1 MTQPAISV
9 QNLTKRY
16 GEQIAVDTLSFEVA
30 PGEVYGMLGP
40 NGAGKTTT
48 VECVEGLRQPDGG
61 TITVLGMQHANQT
74 EAIKARLGVQLQSTG
89 LPSRLTVR
97 ETLDLYASFFPKATP
112 THELMEWLGL
122 TEKQNADP
130 STLSGGWRQR
140 VTLAL
145 ALVNDPDVVFLDEPT
160 TGMDPAARRAV
171 WDLVLELKR
180 RGKTVILTTHYME
193 EAATLCD
200 RVAVVDKGRI
210 IAEGRPADLV
220 REHFAETAIEFS
232 APAEIAMS
240 DWKALDGV
248 TRVMTET
255 DALTLYSTTVPET
268 VAGLL
273 ALSQQRG
280 FALERFTV
288 RQATLEDLF
297 LRLTGRRIHY

>member
-1 MTQPAISV
+1 MTQPAILV
-9 QNLTKRY
+9 EKLTKRY
-16 GEQIAVDTLSFEVA
+16 GDQNAVDNLSFQVA

-48 VECVEGLRQPDGG
+48 VECVEGLRTPDSGRVV
-61 TITVLGMQHANQT
+61 VLGMTHESQS

-97 ETLDLYASFFPKATP
+97 ETLELYASFFPKATP
-112 THELMEWLGL
+112 VPELIALLDL

-145 ALVNDPDVVFLDEPT
+145 ALVNDPDLVFLDEPT
-160 TGMDPAARRAV
+160 TGMDPAARRGV
-171 WDLVLELKR
+171 WDLVRALKQ
-180 RGKTVILTTHYME
+180 RGKTIVLTTHYMD

-200 RVAVVDKGRI
+200 RVAVVDRGRI
-210 IAEGRPADLV
+210 IAEGRPAELV
-220 REHFAETAIEFS
+220 RAHFAETAIELA
-232 APAEIAMS
+232 APPSIGLSE
-240 DWKALDGV
+240 WKGLDGV
-248 TRVMTET
+248 TRVVTEA
-255 DALTLYSTTVPET
+255 DSLTLYSTKVPET

-273 ALSQQRG
+273 ALSQERG
-280 FALERFTV
+280 FALEQFTV

-297 LRLTGRRIHY
+297 LRLTGRRIR